1 MLIALRALQGFAAA
15 LMSPAALSIVL
26 INYKEGH
33 ERNVALAV
41 WGAVASGGA
50 AAGVLLGGILT
61 EYLNWRWN
69 FFINVPVAIGVIL
82 TAYRIVP
89 KHESEERHNDLD
101 LPGAI
106 SITAA
111 MMLLV
116 YTLVEAPLKGW
127 TDSTTLIRFGIS
139 AALLAFFIWN
149 ESRVKRP
156 LMPLR
161 IFKIRNLTGANL
173 TIFPVVAS
181 MFSMFY
187 FLSLYLQTVLHYSP
201 VKTGLSFLVVPLT
214 IAITASN
221 VPKLIQKIGYKPI
234 LTVAPLLI
242 GTALFIFAHV
252 PVDGHYVS
260 NILPGLIILGFGMG
274 MSFVAGTIA
283 ATSGVPGHESG
294 LASGIL
300 NTSQQIGGALGL
312 AVLTGVAASATKD
325 AFQTLPAHVSSKE
338 AVFAYTSVQGFH
350 AAFYVGVVFTIIA
363 SLVAATVIKQQRV
376 PKKAAEEATVA
387 VGH

>member
-1 MLIALRALQGFAAA
+1 
-15 LMSPAALSIVL
+15 
-26 INYKEGH
+26 
-33 ERNVALAV
+33 
-41 WGAVASGGA
+41 
-50 AAGVLLGGILT
+50 
-61 EYLNWRWN
+61 
-69 FFINVPVAIGVIL
+69 
-82 TAYRIVP
+82 
-89 KHESEERHNDLD
+89 
-101 LPGAI
+101 
-106 SITAA
+106 

-116 YTLVEAPLKGW
+116 YTLVEAPIKGW
-127 TDSTTLIRFGIS
+127 TDSTTLIRFAIS

-149 ESRVKRP
+149 EKRVKRP
-156 LMPLR
+156 LMPLH

-201 VKTGLSFLVVPLT
+201 VKTGLSFLVVPIT
-214 IAITASN
+214 IAITATN
-221 VPKLIQKIGYKPI
+221 VPKLIQKVGYKPI
-234 LTVAPLLI
+234 LTIAPLLI

-252 PVDGHYVS
+252 PVDGHYVAD
-260 NILPGLIILGFGMG
+260 ILPGLIVLGLGMG

-325 AFQTLPAHVSSKE
+325 AFQNLPTNITSQDA
-338 AVFAYTSVQGFH
+338 ATAYASVQGFH

-363 SLVAATVIKQQRV
+363 SLVAATVIKQQRA
-376 PKKAAEEATVA
+376 PKSAEAPVVAA
-387 VGH
+387 GH